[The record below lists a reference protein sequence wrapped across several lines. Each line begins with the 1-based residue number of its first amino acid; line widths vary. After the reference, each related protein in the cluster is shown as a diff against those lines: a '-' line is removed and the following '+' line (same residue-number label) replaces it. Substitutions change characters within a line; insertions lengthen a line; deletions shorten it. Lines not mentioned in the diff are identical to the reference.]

1 MKRILTLILALA
13 MLLSCVSGVSADSIG
28 LFKGMD
34 VLSELTDRAEKDY
47 VRRDEF
53 AAVAA
58 VLMGV
63 NADGAAATRFLDVTA
78 DNAYGAAINAVS
90 GSAIM
95 NGVGYDSFAPQAT
108 ITVRDAAV
116 VFIRLLGYDVW
127 AQAKGGY
134 PAGYISAATSLKFFN
149 KVKSPLEGML
159 TFGDLWALVDW
170 AMDTPTAVSN
180 YHITADG
187 SVAEEIM
194 VDMSA
199 PTLLE
204 KNMGLTMYEAVID
217 SIEPESYSINVTIQ
231 DDGKDRDVKY
241 YAGRE
246 LTFKASPSVNILA
259 YDKAPVNIWITDED
273 ELMYVEIQDGYEVV
287 YGSVLSVNK
296 DSSSGAG
303 YNTAYIDEIV
313 LWDNDT
319 IYEVSEDEGASF
331 FYNEK
336 PFSGNI
342 ELVDNY
348 VRMVVKGDEF
358 IAVETWDFKEGGIVT
373 ENTFKKIAYK
383 KGDATNAFTNVES
396 FYKQVLILDGEIRD
410 IKDLKADTL
419 VDYFVTPNK
428 DTLILLASQKKH
440 ADTFES
446 ITDEEAQIGNL
457 LIRRAKD
464 VFTKSGDNG
473 FKTNNF
479 DDLLNTRVSAYVD
492 AHGKIRYITSAEE
505 IVVNSF
511 IGYLIGL
518 DKGKGLSAGNIAYVA
533 NLDDDT
539 FPRKVYNVAK
549 DLKAG
554 SLSLADLSKFEDKR
568 NATSVFRFELNGD
581 GELYSVTKLS
591 PYYGYTPDGDGMV
604 RAFYNGQFT
613 QFKQQGDTAHYPVKS
628 ADNREVFFSVKE
640 KIVYMIE
647 KDGET
652 EFVKTQYSTLEKKYQ
667 RSDVYFA
674 MFGPEMSSE
683 IDIII
688 LEGDLSKMEGDGDSK
703 GYGILEGIRTTA
715 DAEGKPIDLYIIDGV
730 SYTVDPADAEA
741 KGLKKN
747 TVVYYSKLLKGFSDY
762 DIDIQDALEFTEDF
776 EEWDTLLSLKGI
788 EYEKDNKKPKPDIN
802 LMSGEIAKID
812 DKRVYLSDKT
822 AYFLSGCKFR
832 KWNASLKEFESGSQD
847 DFLEGKTVVFLMK
860 SDGRISYLFYMD

>member
-1 MKRILTLILALA
+1 MKRILTLILALT
-13 MLLSCVSGVSADSIG
+13 MLLSCVSSVSADSIG

-34 VLSELTDRAEKDY
+34 VLTEFTDRAEKDY

-58 VLMGV
+58 TLMGV
-63 NADGAAATRFLDVTA
+63 NAQGVAATNFADVTA
-78 DNAYGAAINAVS
+78 DNAYGAAISAVS

-95 NGVGYDSFAPQAT
+95 NGVGGGSFAPQAT

-116 VFIRLLGYDVW
+116 VVIRLLGYDVW

-134 PAGYISAATSLKFFN
+134 PTGYISAATSLKFFN
-149 KVKSPLEGML
+149 KVKAPLETYL

-170 AMDTPTAVSN
+170 AMDTPTALSN

-217 SIEPESYSINVTIQ
+217 SIEPETYSINVTIQ

-246 LTFKASPSVNILA
+246 LTLKASPSLNIVA

-273 ELMYVEIQDGYEVV
+273 ELMYVEVQDGYEVV

-296 DSSSGAG
+296 DSSASG

-319 IYEVSEDEGASF
+319 VYEVSEDGAAF

-336 PFSGNI
+336 PYSGNI
-342 ELVDNY
+342 ELVDMY
-348 VRMVVKGDEF
+348 VRMVVKGKEF
-358 IAVETWDFKEGGIVT
+358 IAVETWDFKEGGLVT
-373 ENTFKKIAYK
+373 ESTFKKIAYK

-396 FYKQVLILDGEIRD
+396 YYKQVLILDGEIRD
-410 IKDLKADTL
+410 IKELKPDTL
-419 VDYFVTPNK
+419 VDYYVTPNK

-446 ITDEEAQIGNL
+446 ITDDEVQIGNL

-464 VFTKSGDNG
+464 VFTKSGDDG
-473 FKTNNF
+473 YKTNNF
-479 DDLLNTRVSAYVD
+479 DKLLSTRVSAYVD

-505 IVVNSF
+505 IVVNNF

-539 FPRKVYNVAK
+539 FPRTVYNVAK

-554 SLSLADLSKFEDKR
+554 SLSLTELSKFEDKR

-581 GELYSVTKLS
+581 GELCSVTKLA

-613 QFKQQGDTAHYPVKS
+613 QFKQQGETAHYPVKS

-640 KIVYMIE
+640 KIVYMFE

-674 MFGPEMSSE
+674 IFGPEMSSE

-715 DAEGKPIDLYIIDGV
+715 DAEGKPIDLYVIDGV
-730 SYTVDPADAEA
+730 SYTVDPADTEA
-741 KGLKKN
+741 KGLKEN
-747 TVVYYSKLLKGFSDY
+747 TIVYFSKLLKGFSDY
-762 DIDIQDALEFTEDF
+762 DIDIQDALEFTDDF
-776 EEWDTLLSLKGI
+776 EEWAGLKSLKAQAGGTA
-788 EYEKDNKKPKPDIN
+788 DIN
-802 LMSGEIAKID
+802 LMSGEIAKVD
-812 DKRVYLSDKT
+812 DQRVYLADKT
-822 AYFLSGCKFR
+822 AYFLSGCKFS
-832 KWNASLKEFESGSQD
+832 KWNPSLKKFEKGSQE
-847 DFLEGKTVVFLMK
+847 DFLEGKEVVFLMK